1 MITWRSF
8 HQTTD
13 ISLLNQIETE
23 LGISFPEEY
32 IEIASKFD
40 SGVPDK
46 MIFIAGNKERVF
58 QRLISIRTDKHPNIK
73 DARKWVDLSETLI
86 PFALD
91 PFGSMLCFDYS
102 VGQFPVIV
110 FHETETE
117 QLFEVCHSFSEFL
130 KELS

>member
-1 MITWRSF
+1 MISWRSF
-8 HQTTD
+8 HPTDD

-32 IEIASKFD
+32 IGLVPKFD

-46 MIFIAGNKERVF
+46 MFFIAGNKERVF
-58 QRLISIRTDKHPNIK
+58 QRLISIRPEKHPNIE
-73 DARKWVDLSETLI
+73 DARKWVDSPDILI

-91 PFGSMLCFDYS
+91 PFGSLLCFDYS
-102 VGQFPVIV
+102 VGQTPAVV

-117 QLFEVCHSFSEFL
+117 QIFEVCHSFSDFL
-130 KELS
+130 KRLS